1 MQYFYCEA
9 ASCPVVIEQTT
20 HWVHFPVAAI
30 FLLIHLISGSLLFM
44 QCGNGV
50 QEEEEECDG
59 RDIGD
64 HTCQSVQSSK

>member
-1 MQYFYCEA
+1 MCVDRQ
-9 ASCPVVIEQTT
+9 SD
-20 HWVHFPVAAI
+20 
-30 FLLIHLISGSLLFM
+30 SLLFM

-50 QEEEEECDG
+50 REEEEECDG